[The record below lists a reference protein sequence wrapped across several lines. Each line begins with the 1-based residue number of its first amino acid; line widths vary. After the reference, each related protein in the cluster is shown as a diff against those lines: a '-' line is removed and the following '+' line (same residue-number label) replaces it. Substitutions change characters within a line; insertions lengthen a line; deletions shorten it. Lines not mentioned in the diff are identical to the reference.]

1 MTINGIDVSI
11 YGAKQWNV
19 KMNHSEV
26 TSGTEWAAGN
36 IRPFFWDTKFG
47 IKKIKVTLM
56 VYGENRAE
64 IWNKC
69 GLILS
74 VLRKEAEIKLDG
86 FYNTFI
92 MNLDG
97 EPEHDESKMERWH
110 KFTVNL
116 AGYERGD
123 LQRVVLYDHM
133 EFTNPLGE
141 TPVLTEVINNGTL
154 ETPVDLE
161 ITIGPYA
168 EQNRFTC
175 VIGNL
180 VRNAIGSKAYDII
193 FKGRNGLTGINV
205 KLIVFS
211 GMEGTVSVH
220 TNNGQEVGL
229 IGLSA
234 GTGFSSY
241 GIPTLMPGKN
251 TVSCKRIDENR
262 GDQGFRVTMSYRPFY
277 A

>member
-1 MTINGIDVSI
+1 MTINGIDVLI

-47 IKKIKVTLM
+47 IKKIKVSMM
-56 VYGENRAE
+56 VYGENRNE

-69 GLILS
+69 GIILS
-74 VLRKEAEIKLDG
+74 ILRKESEIKLDG
-86 FYNTFI
+86 FQNTFV
-92 MNLDG
+92 MNLVG
-97 EPEHDESKMERWH
+97 EPEHDEIKIDAWH
-110 KFTVNL
+110 KLSVNL
-116 AGYERGD
+116 AGYERGE
-123 LQRVVLYDHM
+123 LQRVTLYDHM
-133 EFTNPLGE
+133 EFTNPLGQ
-141 TPVLTEVINNGTL
+141 TPVITEVMNNGTL

-161 ITIGPYA
+161 ILIGPYT

-180 VRNAIGSKAYDII
+180 VRNVAGSKAYDII

-205 KLIVFS
+205 IMIVFS
-211 GMEGTVSVH
+211 GMDGTVSVR
-220 TNNGQEVGL
+220 TNNGNEVGL

-234 GTGFSSY
+234 GKGFSSY
-241 GIPTLMPGKN
+241 GIPTLAPGNNKI
-251 TVSCKRIDENR
+251 SCKRIDEQR
-262 GDQGFRVTMSYRPFY
+262 GDQGFRVQMSYRPFY